1 MFDLIGALKL
11 KIKADRKVYF
21 IIFFFC
27 AYVNCTNY

>member
-21 IIFFFC
+21 IIFFFLRLC
-27 AYVNCTNY
+27 